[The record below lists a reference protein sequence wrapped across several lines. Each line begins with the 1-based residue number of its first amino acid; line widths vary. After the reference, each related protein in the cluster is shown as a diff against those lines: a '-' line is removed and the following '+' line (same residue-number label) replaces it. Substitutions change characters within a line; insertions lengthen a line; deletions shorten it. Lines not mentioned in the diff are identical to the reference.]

1 MAEEENVMRKE
12 LGLIGGISLAAGSTI
27 GIVYEINLSFLP
39 NILVDQNES
48 IYVFVYSYASVR
60 SC

>member
-27 GIVYEINLSFLP
+27 GIPFYRPSADYELIS
-39 NILVDQNES
+39 
-48 IYVFVYSYASVR
+48 
-60 SC
+60 

>member
-27 GIVYEINLSFLP
+27 GIVYEINLSFLG
-39 NILVDQNES
+39 IQVIAIRLW
-48 IYVFVYSYASVR
+48 
-60 SC
+60 